1 MALRAMELYEAYE
14 KNMLPKD
21 EGYVVSA
28 FYLPDS
34 PYSILEVISYSEVKN
49 FFASNDSLTFQSNG
63 KKIYILVEPSSY
75 NHKSQEPYVRPSK
88 YQIPLRFN
96 DLNIYTCKNQYKV
109 MYNKEPQMVMTSFT
123 VLKPSGNNFSLIV
136 FQQDDIKQT
145 LSRLFQSALHNESNV
160 PMNDSKTIGEDL
172 AEMIVSKLC
181 WPNKKATKKAKK
193 STETTEKEEKKSSS
207 KKSSAKKT
215 DSKSTSKS
223 KTTEKKSTSA
233 KKTDTK
239 ASSTKKTAT
248 KSTAEKKTTTA
259 KKSTADKKS
268 ASDKKTSAAKSDTKS
283 SKPAS
288 STKKTTAKKDTTA
301 KSTAKKA
308 SSSTKKSTSKKST
321 DDDKTVVSKKK
332 K

>member
-123 VLKPSGNNFSLIV
+123 VLKPSGHNFSLIV
-136 FQQDDIKQT
+136 FQQDEIKQT
-145 LSRLFQSALHNESNV
+145 LAKLFQSALHNESNV
-160 PMNDSKTIGEDL
+160 PMNDSKKIGDDL
-172 AEMIVSKLC
+172 AEMIVTKLC
-181 WPNKKATKKAKK
+181 WPNKKAGKKAKSKEKTEEAKETK
-193 STETTEKEEKKSSS
+193 STSS
-207 KKSSAKKT
+207 KKKATDKK
-215 DSKSTSKS
+215 
-223 KTTEKKSTSA
+223 A
-233 KKTDTK
+233 
-239 ASSTKKTAT
+239 STKKTTSTKKAETSKKEATTKKASSAKTSTTKKSADTKAT
-248 KSTAEKKTTTA
+248 KTTA
-259 KKSTADKKS
+259 KKSADKK
-268 ASDKKTSAAKSDTKS
+268 ATS
-283 SKPAS
+283 
-288 STKKTTAKKDTTA
+288 A
-301 KSTAKKA
+301 KSTAKTSKTTTKSKKTA
-308 SSSTKKSTSKKST
+308 DEDVTVVATKKKTTKK
-321 DDDKTVVSKKK
+321 
-332 K
+332 

>member
-1 MALRAMELYEAYE
+1 MELYEAYE

-109 MYNKEPQMVMTSFT
+109 MYNKEPQMMMTSFT
-123 VLKPSGNNFSLIV
+123 VLKPTGHNFSLIV
-136 FQQDDIKQT
+136 FQQDDIQQT
-145 LSRLFQSALHNESNV
+145 LARLFQSALHNESNV
-160 PMNDSKTIGEDL
+160 PMNDSKVISEDL
-172 AEMIVSKLC
+172 AEMIVTKLC
-181 WPNKKATKKAKK
+181 WPNKKTAKKAKK
-193 STETTEKEEKKSSS
+193 SSETSAKEEKTSST
-207 KKSSAKKT
+207 KKSTAKKA
-215 DSKSTSKS
+215 DAKSTSKA

-233 KKTDTK
+233 KKTDSK
-239 ASSTKKTAT
+239 ASSTKKTTAKT
-248 KSTAEKKTTTA
+248 TAEKKTSTA
-259 KKSTADKKS
+259 KKS
-268 ASDKKTSAAKSDTKS
+268 ASEKKTSTAKSDTKS
-283 SKPAS
+283 TKTAS

-301 KSTAKKA
+301 KTSAKKA
-308 SSSTKKSTSKKST
+308 SSTTKKSTSKKST
-321 DDDKTVVSKKK
+321 DEDVTVVATKKK

>member
-21 EGYVVSA
+21 EGYVISA
-28 FYLPDS
+28 FYLPDT

-136 FQQDDIKQT
+136 FQQDDIQQT

-160 PMNDSKTIGEDL
+160 PMNDSKVIGEDL

-181 WPNKKATKKAKK
+181 WPNKKTTKKTKSKDKTEETKEAKDTK
-193 STETTEKEEKKSSS
+193 STSS
-207 KKSSAKKT
+207 KKKTTSKKESTTDKKASTKKT
-215 DSKSTSKS
+215 
-223 KTTEKKSTSA
+223 
-233 KKTDTK
+233 
-239 ASSTKKTAT
+239 SSTKKSDSSKKETTTKKASSSKTSASKTTSDKKST
-248 KSTAEKKTTTA
+248 KSTTA
-259 KKSTADKKS
+259 KKSTDKK
-268 ASDKKTSAAKSDTKS
+268 A
-283 SKPAS
+283 
-288 STKKTTAKKDTTA
+288 TTA
-301 KSTAKKA
+301 KS
-308 SSSTKKSTSKKST
+308 STSKFKSKKSE
-321 DDDKTVVSKKK
+321 DDDKTVVATKKRGRPAK

>member
-1 MALRAMELYEAYE
+1 MELYEAYE

-123 VLKPSGNNFSLIV
+123 VLKPSGHNFSLIV
-136 FQQDDIKQT
+136 FQQDEIKQT
-145 LSRLFQSALHNESNV
+145 LAKLFQSALHNESNV
-160 PMNDSKTIGEDL
+160 PMNDSKKIGDDL
-172 AEMIVSKLC
+172 AEMIVTKLC
-181 WPNKKATKKAKK
+181 WPNKKTGKKAKSKEKTEETKEAKSTSSKKNTTAKKETAKKTTSTKKA
-193 STETTEKEEKKSSS
+193 ETS
-207 KKSSAKKT
+207 KKEATTKKASSAKT
-215 DSKSTSKS
+215 ST
-223 KTTEKKSTSA
+223 TKKSA
-233 KKTDTK
+233 DTK
-239 ASSTKKTAT
+239 ATK
-248 KSTAEKKTTTA
+248 TTA
-259 KKSTADKKS
+259 KKSA
-268 ASDKKTSAAKSDTKS
+268 DKKTSS
-283 SKPAS
+283 
-288 STKKTTAKKDTTA
+288 A
-301 KSTAKKA
+301 KSTAKTSKTTTKSKKTA
-308 SSSTKKSTSKKST
+308 DEDVTVVATKKKTTKK
-321 DDDKTVVSKKK
+321 
-332 K
+332 

>member
-123 VLKPSGNNFSLIV
+123 VLKPSGHNFSLIV
-136 FQQDDIKQT
+136 FQQDEIKQT
-145 LSRLFQSALHNESNV
+145 LAKLFQSALHNESNV
-160 PMNDSKTIGEDL
+160 PMNDSKKIGDDL
-172 AEMIVSKLC
+172 AEMIVTKLC
-181 WPNKKATKKAKK
+181 WPNKKTGKKAKSKEKTEETKEAKSTSSKKNTTAKKETAKKTTSTKKA
-193 STETTEKEEKKSSS
+193 ETS
-207 KKSSAKKT
+207 KKEATTKKASSAKT
-215 DSKSTSKS
+215 ST
-223 KTTEKKSTSA
+223 TKKSA
-233 KKTDTK
+233 DTK
-239 ASSTKKTAT
+239 ATK
-248 KSTAEKKTTTA
+248 TTA
-259 KKSTADKKS
+259 KKSA
-268 ASDKKTSAAKSDTKS
+268 DKKTSS
-283 SKPAS
+283 
-288 STKKTTAKKDTTA
+288 A
-301 KSTAKKA
+301 KSTAKTSKTTTKSKKTA
-308 SSSTKKSTSKKST
+308 DEDVTVVATKKKTTKK
-321 DDDKTVVSKKK
+321 
-332 K
+332 

>member
-1 MALRAMELYEAYE
+1 MELYEAYE

-34 PYSILEVISYSEVKN
+34 PYSILEIISYSEVKN
-49 FFASNDSLTFQSNG
+49 FFASTDSLTFQSNG

-109 MYNKEPQMVMTSFT
+109 MYNKEPQMMMTSFT
-123 VLKPSGNNFSLIV
+123 VLKPTGHNFSLIV
-136 FQQDDIKQT
+136 FQQDDIQKT
-145 LSRLFQSALHNESNV
+145 LAKLFQSALHNESNV
-160 PMNDSKTIGEDL
+160 PLNDSKVISEDL
-172 AEMIVSKLC
+172 AEMIVTKLC
-181 WPNKKATKKAKK
+181 WPNKKTAKKAKK
-193 STETTEKEEKKSSS
+193 SSETSAKEEKTSSTKKSTAKKTDTKSAS
-207 KKSSAKKT
+207 KSSAKAKT
-215 DSKSTSKS
+215 A
-223 KTTEKKSTSA
+223 EKKSTSA
-233 KKTDTK
+233 KKTDSK
-239 ASSTKKTAT
+239 ASSSKKTTA
-248 KSTAEKKTTTA
+248 KSTAEKKTSTA
-259 KKSTADKKS
+259 KKSTTE
-268 ASDKKTSAAKSDTKS
+268 KKTSTSKSDTKS
-283 SKPAS
+283 TKTAS

-301 KSTAKKA
+301 KTSAKKA

-321 DDDKTVVSKKK
+321 DEDVTVVATKKK

>member
-34 PYSILEVISYSEVKN
+34 PYSILEIISYSEVKN
-49 FFASNDSLTFQSNG
+49 FFASTDSLTFQSNG

-109 MYNKEPQMVMTSFT
+109 MYNKEPQMMMTSFT
-123 VLKPSGNNFSLIV
+123 VLKPTGHNFSLIV
-136 FQQDDIKQT
+136 FQQDDIQKT
-145 LSRLFQSALHNESNV
+145 LAKLFQSALHNESNV
-160 PMNDSKTIGEDL
+160 PLNDSKVISEDL
-172 AEMIVSKLC
+172 AEMIVTKLC
-181 WPNKKATKKAKK
+181 WPNKKTAKKANKSSEASAKEEKTSSTKK
-193 STETTEKEEKKSSS
+193 ST
-207 KKSSAKKT
+207 AKKADT
-215 DSKSTSKS
+215 KSTAKT
-223 KTTEKKSTSA
+223 KTTKKKSTSA
-233 KKTDTK
+233 KETDAK
-239 ASSTKKTAT
+239 ASSTKKTTAEKKT
-248 KSTAEKKTTTA
+248 STAKKSTAEKKT
-259 KKSTADKKS
+259 ST
-268 ASDKKTSAAKSDTKS
+268 AKSDTKS
-283 SKPAS
+283 TKTAS
-288 STKKTTAKKDTTA
+288 STKKTTAKKDTNA
-301 KSTAKKA
+301 KTSAKKA

-321 DDDKTVVSKKK
+321 DEDVTVVATKKK

>member
-21 EGYVVSA
+21 EGYVISA
-28 FYLPDS
+28 FYLPDT

-136 FQQDDIKQT
+136 FQQDDIQQT

-160 PMNDSKTIGEDL
+160 PMNDSKVIGEDL

-181 WPNKKATKKAKK
+181 WPNKKTNKKAKK
-193 STETTEKEEKKSSS
+193 SVEETSAKEEKTTSSKKSTAKKADSKSTAKAKTTEKKS
-207 KKSSAKKT
+207 SSAKKT
-215 DSKSTSKS
+215 DAKTSSSK
-223 KTTEKKSTSA
+223 KTTA
-233 KKTDTK
+233 K
-239 ASSTKKTAT
+239 A
-248 KSTAEKKTTTA
+248 TAEKKTSTA
-259 KKSTADKKS
+259 KKSATDKKS
-268 ASDKKTSAAKSDTKS
+268 STAKSGAKSTKT
-283 SKPAS
+283 AS
-288 STKKTTAKKDTTA
+288 STKKTTAKKD
-301 KSTAKKA
+301 STAKTSAKKT
-308 SSSTKKSTSKKST
+308 SSTAKKSTSKKST
-321 DDDKTVVSKKK
+321 DDDKTIVATKKK

>member
-75 NHKSQEPYVRPSK
+75 NHKPQEPYVRPSK

-123 VLKPSGNNFSLIV
+123 VLKPSGHNFSLIV
-136 FQQDDIKQT
+136 FQQDEIKQT
-145 LSRLFQSALHNESNV
+145 LAKLFQSALHNESNV
-160 PMNDSKTIGEDL
+160 PMNDSKKIGDDL
-172 AEMIVSKLC
+172 AEMIVTKLC
-181 WPNKKATKKAKK
+181 WPNKKAGKKAKSKEKIEETKEAK
-193 STETTEKEEKKSSS
+193 STSS
-207 KKSSAKKT
+207 KKNTTAKKEAST
-215 DSKSTSKS
+215 D
-223 KTTEKKSTSA
+223 KKA
-233 KKTDTK
+233 
-239 ASSTKKTAT
+239 STKKTTSTKKAETSKKEATTKKASSAKTSTTKKSADTKAT
-248 KSTAEKKTTTA
+248 KTTA
-259 KKSTADKKS
+259 KKSADKK
-268 ASDKKTSAAKSDTKS
+268 ATS
-283 SKPAS
+283 
-288 STKKTTAKKDTTA
+288 A
-301 KSTAKKA
+301 KSTAKTSKTTTKSKKTA
-308 SSSTKKSTSKKST
+308 DEDVTVVATKKKTTKK
-321 DDDKTVVSKKK
+321 
-332 K
+332 

>member
-21 EGYVVSA
+21 EGYVISA
-28 FYLPDS
+28 FYLPDT

-136 FQQDDIKQT
+136 FQQDDIQQT

-160 PMNDSKTIGEDL
+160 PMNDSKVIGEDL
-172 AEMIVSKLC
+172 AEMIVTKLC
-181 WPNKKATKKAKK
+181 WPNKKTNKKAKK
-193 STETTEKEEKKSSS
+193 SVEKTSAKEEKTTSS
-207 KKSSAKKT
+207 KKSTAKAKSTAKKSSSAKKT
-215 DSKSTSKS
+215 DAKTSSSK
-223 KTTEKKSTSA
+223 KTTA
-233 KKTDTK
+233 K
-239 ASSTKKTAT
+239 A
-248 KSTAEKKTTTA
+248 TAEKKTSTA
-259 KKSTADKKS
+259 KKSAT
-268 ASDKKTSAAKSDTKS
+268 DKKTSTAKSGAKSTKT
-283 SKPAS
+283 AS
-288 STKKTTAKKDTTA
+288 STKKTTAKKDSTA
-301 KSTAKKA
+301 KTSAKKA
-308 SSSTKKSTSKKST
+308 SSSAKKSTSKKST
-321 DDDKTVVSKKK
+321 DDDKTVVATKKK

>member
-49 FFASNDSLTFQSNG
+49 FFASTDSLTFQSNG

-75 NHKSQEPYVRPSK
+75 NHKSQEPYVRRSK

-109 MYNKEPQMVMTSFT
+109 MYNKEPQMMMTSFT
-123 VLKPSGNNFSLIV
+123 VLKPTGHNFSLIV
-136 FQQDDIKQT
+136 FQQDDIQKT
-145 LSRLFQSALHNESNV
+145 LAKLFQSALHNESNV
-160 PMNDSKTIGEDL
+160 PLNDSKVISEDL
-172 AEMIVSKLC
+172 AEMIVTKLC
-181 WPNKKATKKAKK
+181 WPNKKTAKKAKK
-193 STETTEKEEKKSSS
+193 SSEASAKEEKTSSTKNS
-207 KKSSAKKT
+207 TAKKADT
-215 DSKSTSKS
+215 KSTSKA

-233 KKTDTK
+233 KKTDAK
-239 ASSTKKTAT
+239 ASSTKKTTA
-248 KSTAEKKTTTA
+248 KSTAEKKT
-259 KKSTADKKS
+259 ST
-268 ASDKKTSAAKSDTKS
+268 AKSDTKTT
-283 SKPAS
+283 KTAS
-288 STKKTTAKKDTTA
+288 STKKTTAKKDTNA
-301 KSTAKKA
+301 KTSAKKA

-321 DDDKTVVSKKK
+321 DEDVTVVATKKK

>member
-123 VLKPSGNNFSLIV
+123 VLKPSGHNFSLIV
-136 FQQDDIKQT
+136 FQQDEIKQT
-145 LSRLFQSALHNESNV
+145 LAKLFQSALHNESNV
-160 PMNDSKTIGEDL
+160 PMNDSKKIGDDL
-172 AEMIVSKLC
+172 AEMIVTKLC
-181 WPNKKATKKAKK
+181 WPNKKAGKKAKSKEK
-193 STETTEKEEKKSSS
+193 SEE
-207 KKSSAKKT
+207 A
-215 DSKSTSKS
+215 
-223 KTTEKKSTSA
+223 KSTSA
-233 KKTDTK
+233 KKNTTAKKETAKKTTSTKKAETSKKEATTKKASSAKTSTTKKSADTK
-239 ASSTKKTAT
+239 ATK
-248 KSTAEKKTTTA
+248 TTA
-259 KKSTADKKS
+259 KKSADKK
-268 ASDKKTSAAKSDTKS
+268 ATS
-283 SKPAS
+283 
-288 STKKTTAKKDTTA
+288 A
-301 KSTAKKA
+301 KSTAKTSKTTTKSKKTA
-308 SSSTKKSTSKKST
+308 DEDVTVVATKKKTTKK
-321 DDDKTVVSKKK
+321 
-332 K
+332 

>member
-34 PYSILEVISYSEVKN
+34 PYSILEIISYSEVKN
-49 FFASNDSLTFQSNG
+49 FFASTDSLTFQSNG

-109 MYNKEPQMVMTSFT
+109 MYNKEPQMMMTSFT
-123 VLKPSGNNFSLIV
+123 VLKPTGHNFSLIV
-136 FQQDDIKQT
+136 FQQDDIQKT
-145 LSRLFQSALHNESNV
+145 LAKLFQSALHNESNV
-160 PMNDSKTIGEDL
+160 PMNDSKVISEDL
-172 AEMIVSKLC
+172 AQMIVTKLC
-181 WPNKKATKKAKK
+181 WPNKKTAKKAKK
-193 STETTEKEEKKSSS
+193 SSETSAKEEKTSST
-207 KKSSAKKT
+207 KKSTAKKA
-215 DSKSTSKS
+215 DAKSTSKA
-223 KTTEKKSTSA
+223 KTAEKKSTSA
-233 KKTDTK
+233 KKTDSK
-239 ASSTKKTAT
+239 ASSTKKTTAKT
-248 KSTAEKKTTTA
+248 TAEKKTSTA
-259 KKSTADKKS
+259 KKSS
-268 ASDKKTSAAKSDTKS
+268 AKSDTKS
-283 SKPAS
+283 TKTAS

-301 KSTAKKA
+301 KTSAKKA
-308 SSSTKKSTSKKST
+308 SSSTKKSTSKKTT
-321 DDDKTVVSKKK
+321 DEDVTVVATKKK

>member
-1 MALRAMELYEAYE
+1 MELYEAYE

-34 PYSILEVISYSEVKN
+34 PYSILEIISYSEVKN
-49 FFASNDSLTFQSNG
+49 FFASTDSLTFQSNG

-109 MYNKEPQMVMTSFT
+109 MYNKEPQMMMTSFT
-123 VLKPSGNNFSLIV
+123 VLKPTGHNFSLIV
-136 FQQDDIKQT
+136 FQQDDIQKT
-145 LSRLFQSALHNESNV
+145 LAKLFQSALHNESNV
-160 PMNDSKTIGEDL
+160 PMNDSKVISEDL
-172 AEMIVSKLC
+172 AEMIVTKLC
-181 WPNKKATKKAKK
+181 WPNKKTAKKANKSSEASAKEEKTSSTKK
-193 STETTEKEEKKSSS
+193 ST
-207 KKSSAKKT
+207 AKKADT
-215 DSKSTSKS
+215 KSTAKA

-233 KKTDTK
+233 KKTDSK
-239 ASSTKKTAT
+239 ASSSKKTTA
-248 KSTAEKKTTTA
+248 KSTAEKKTSTA
-259 KKSTADKKS
+259 KKSTTE
-268 ASDKKTSAAKSDTKS
+268 KKTSTAKSDTKS
-283 SKPAS
+283 TKTAS

-301 KSTAKKA
+301 KTSAKKA
-308 SSSTKKSTSKKST
+308 SSSTKKSTSKKTT
-321 DDDKTVVSKKK
+321 DEDVTVVATKKK

>member
-14 KNMLPKD
+14 KNMLPKE

-109 MYNKEPQMVMTSFT
+109 MYNKEPQMMMTSFT
-123 VLKPSGNNFSLIV
+123 VLKPTGHNFSLIV
-136 FQQDDIKQT
+136 FQQDDVQQT
-145 LSRLFQSALHNESNV
+145 LARLFQSALHNESNV
-160 PMNDSKTIGEDL
+160 PMNDSKVISEDL
-172 AEMIVSKLC
+172 AQMIVTKLC
-181 WPNKKATKKAKK
+181 WPNKKAAKKSKSKEKTEDTKAKK
-193 STETTEKEEKKSSS
+193 ETAS
-207 KKSSAKKT
+207 KKKA
-215 DSKSTSKS
+215 TSK
-223 KTTEKKSTSA
+223 KEATTDKKA
-233 KKTDTK
+233 
-239 ASSTKKTAT
+239 STKKTTSTKKADSSKKETTAKKASSAKTSTTKKAADTKAT
-248 KSTAEKKTTTA
+248 KTTA
-259 KKSTADKKS
+259 KKSTEKKVSSTKSTTTKKSADKK
-268 ASDKKTSAAKSDTKS
+268 T
-283 SKPAS
+283 
-288 STKKTTAKKDTTA
+288 TTA
-301 KSTAKKA
+301 KSTAK
-308 SSSTKKSTSKKST
+308 STKSTSKSKKTT
-321 DDDKTVVSKKK
+321 DDDKTVVATKKK

>member
-49 FFASNDSLTFQSNG
+49 FFASTDSLTFQSNG

-109 MYNKEPQMVMTSFT
+109 MYNKEPQMMMTSFT
-123 VLKPSGNNFSLIV
+123 VLKPTGHNFSLIV
-136 FQQDDIKQT
+136 FQQDDIQKT
-145 LSRLFQSALHNESNV
+145 LAKLFQSALHNESNV
-160 PMNDSKTIGEDL
+160 PLNDSKVISEDL
-172 AEMIVSKLC
+172 AEMIVTKLC
-181 WPNKKATKKAKK
+181 WPNKKTAKKAKK
-193 STETTEKEEKKSSS
+193 SSESSAKEEKTSST
-207 KKSSAKKT
+207 KKSTAKKADT
-215 DSKSTSKS
+215 KSTAKA

-233 KKTDTK
+233 KKTD
-239 ASSTKKTAT
+239 
-248 KSTAEKKTTTA
+248 A
-259 KKSTADKKS
+259 K
-268 ASDKKTSAAKSDTKS
+268 
-283 SKPAS
+283 AS
-288 STKKTTAKKDTTA
+288 STKKTTAKSTVEKKTSTAKKSSAKSDTKSTKTASSTKKTAAKKDTNA
-301 KSTAKKA
+301 KTSAKKA
-308 SSSTKKSTSKKST
+308 SSTTKKSTSKKST
-321 DDDKTVVSKKK
+321 DEDVTVVATKKK

>member
-1 MALRAMELYEAYE
+1 MELYEAYE

-109 MYNKEPQMVMTSFT
+109 MYNKEPQMMMTSFT
-123 VLKPSGNNFSLIV
+123 VLKPTGHNFSLIV
-136 FQQDDIKQT
+136 FQQDDIQKT
-145 LSRLFQSALHNESNV
+145 LAKLFQSALHNESNV
-160 PMNDSKTIGEDL
+160 PLNDSKVISEDL
-172 AEMIVSKLC
+172 AEMIVTKLC
-181 WPNKKATKKAKK
+181 WPNKKTAKKAKK
-193 STETTEKEEKKSSS
+193 SSEVSAKEEKTSST
-207 KKSSAKKT
+207 KKSTAKKADT
-215 DSKSTSKS
+215 KSTAKA

-233 KKTDTK
+233 KKTDAKASSSKKTTEKKTSTAKSDTK
-239 ASSTKKTAT
+239 STKTASSTKKTA
-248 KSTAEKKTTTA
+248 
-259 KKSTADKKS
+259 
-268 ASDKKTSAAKSDTKS
+268 
-283 SKPAS
+283 
-288 STKKTTAKKDTTA
+288 AKKDTNA
-301 KSTAKKA
+301 KTSAKKA
-308 SSSTKKSTSKKST
+308 SSSTKKSTSKKTT
-321 DDDKTVVSKKK
+321 DDDKTVVATKKRTTK

>member
-34 PYSILEVISYSEVKN
+34 PYSILEIISYSEVKN
-49 FFASNDSLTFQSNG
+49 FFASTDSLTFQSNG

-109 MYNKEPQMVMTSFT
+109 MYNKEPQMMMTSFT
-123 VLKPSGNNFSLIV
+123 VLKPTGHNFSLIV
-136 FQQDDIKQT
+136 FQQDDIQKT
-145 LSRLFQSALHNESNV
+145 LAKLFQSALHNESNV
-160 PMNDSKTIGEDL
+160 PLNDSKVISEDL
-172 AEMIVSKLC
+172 AEMIVTKLC
-181 WPNKKATKKAKK
+181 WPNKKTAKKAKK
-193 STETTEKEEKKSSS
+193 SSEASAKEEKTSST
-207 KKSSAKKT
+207 KKSTAKKADT
-215 DSKSTSKS
+215 KSTAKA

-233 KKTDTK
+233 KKTDAK
-239 ASSTKKTAT
+239 ASSTKKTTA
-248 KSTAEKKTTTA
+248 KSTAEKKTSTA
-259 KKSTADKKS
+259 KKSTA
-268 ASDKKTSAAKSDTKS
+268 KSDTKS
-283 SKPAS
+283 TKTAS

-301 KSTAKKA
+301 KTSAKKA
-308 SSSTKKSTSKKST
+308 SSTTKKSTSKKST
-321 DDDKTVVSKKK
+321 DEDVTVVATKKK

>member
-1 MALRAMELYEAYE
+1 MELYEAYE

-34 PYSILEVISYSEVKN
+34 PYSILEIISYSEVKN
-49 FFASNDSLTFQSNG
+49 FFASTDSLTFQSNG

-109 MYNKEPQMVMTSFT
+109 MYNKEPQMMMTSFT
-123 VLKPSGNNFSLIV
+123 VLKPTGHNFSLIV
-136 FQQDDIKQT
+136 FQQDDIQKT
-145 LSRLFQSALHNESNV
+145 LAKLFQSALHNESNV
-160 PMNDSKTIGEDL
+160 PLNDSKVISEDL
-172 AEMIVSKLC
+172 AEMIVTKLC
-181 WPNKKATKKAKK
+181 WPNKKTAKKANKSSEASAKEEKTSSTKK
-193 STETTEKEEKKSSS
+193 ST
-207 KKSSAKKT
+207 AKKT
-215 DSKSTSKS
+215 DAKSTAKA

-233 KKTDTK
+233 KKTDAK
-239 ASSTKKTAT
+239 ASSTKKTTA
-248 KSTAEKKTTTA
+248 KSTAEKKTSTA
-259 KKSTADKKS
+259 KKSTTE
-268 ASDKKTSAAKSDTKS
+268 KKTSTAKSDTKS
-283 SKPAS
+283 TKTAS

-301 KSTAKKA
+301 KTSAKKA
-308 SSSTKKSTSKKST
+308 SSSTKKSTSKKTT
-321 DDDKTVVSKKK
+321 DEDVTVVATKKK